1 MNWKPAPSPGGLI
14 GLGAILGVLL
24 VDGLV
29 ILVLTRL
36 PVSLASFVL
45 ALSVVVSLPLLALLA
60 YRVFGFFNL
69 SYRLD
74 PDALTIV
81 WAGTQQIIPLGAIR
95 DVVTGEEVGVAR
107 PERRLRWVGYH
118 VGYEELESIGPTLF
132 YATRPLAEQ
141 VLVLTD
147 GVAFG
152 LSPADPQGFL
162 ADLEAHRK
170 LALTPHHLSKGAE
183 ERRSEG
189 ERKRRQLEAPLLPC
203 SLAPLLSRAGVT
215 TRRWRVLELPLW
227 EDRWAHALL
236 GLAATLNAAL
246 FAYICLRYQALP
258 ALLPL
263 HFDALGE
270 PDRVG
275 PRGELFWLPAI
286 GLVVL
291 STNATLGALLH
302 TRERLAAHLLF
313 ATAALVQLLLAV
325 AIWNIVG

>member
-1 MNWKPAPSPGGLI
+1 MNWNPAPSPGGLV
-14 GLGAILGVLL
+14 GLAAILGALL

-29 ILVLTRL
+29 ILLLSRL
-36 PVSLASFVL
+36 PVSLAFFVL
-45 ALSVVVSLPLLALLA
+45 ALSVVVSLPLLILLA

-69 SYRLD
+69 AYLLD
-74 PDALTIV
+74 RDALTIA
-81 WAGTQQIIPLGAIR
+81 WAGTRQVIPLGAIR
-95 DVVTGEEVGVAR
+95 EVITGEEVGEAR
-107 PERRLRWVGYH
+107 PEGRLRWVGYH
-118 VGYEELESIGPTLF
+118 VGYEELEDIGPTLL

-170 LALTPHHLSKGAE
+170 LSRGAGE
-183 ERRSEG
+183 QRSRG
-189 ERKRRQLEAPLLPC
+189 AFTSAPLRLRT
-203 SLAPLLSRAGVT
+203 SAPLLSRAGVT
-215 TRRWRVLELPLW
+215 TLRWPVLELPLW
-227 EDRWAHALL
+227 DDRWAHALL
-236 GLAATLNAAL
+236 GAAAALNAAL
-246 FAYICLRYQALP
+246 FAYVCLRYQGLP

-270 PDRVG
+270 PDRIG
-275 PRGELFWLPAI
+275 PRAELFWLPAI

-291 STNATLGALLH
+291 GANAALAAFLH
-302 TRERLAAHLLF
+302 ARERLAAHLLL
-313 ATAALVQLLLAV
+313 AAAALVQLLLAV